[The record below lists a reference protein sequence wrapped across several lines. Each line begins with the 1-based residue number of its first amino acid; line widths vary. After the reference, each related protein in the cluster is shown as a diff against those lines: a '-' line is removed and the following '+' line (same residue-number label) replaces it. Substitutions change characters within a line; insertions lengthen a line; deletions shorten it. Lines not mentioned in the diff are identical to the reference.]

1 MYKLSTNHGDLENTC
16 CVRGVGVL
24 CTKLC
29 ISYPLTIETCR
40 IRVVYVG
47 LVCTVL

>member
-1 MYKLSTNHGDLENTC
+1 MYKLSTNHGDLLNTC

-24 CTKLC
+24 GAIIC

-47 LVCTVL
+47 LVC